1 MPTFNAMMLFWYMF
15 PFVIYLLS
23 SIITKKM
30 GLYTRYGIKAPD
42 ISIPFFL
49 IGIYY
54 VSVGTFD
61 ESFLPYVFLMI
72 FLVGMIVAVF
82 QTYHFKEIN
91 YRRYFKMFWRIIFL
105 VTLLVYILLIIV
117 SIIMFLR

>member
-1 MPTFNAMMLFWYMF
+1 MLTFNAMMLFWYMF

-49 IGIYY
+49 IGIHY

-72 FLVGMIVAVF
+72 FLVGMIVGVF

>member
-1 MPTFNAMMLFWYMF
+1 MMLFWYMF

-49 IGIYY
+49 IGIHY